1 LKKLIFAV
9 IACVLCAGMVGG
21 AFAYF
26 TDVET
31 SAGNEMGAGTL
42 NIQIGDDN
50 EGYNDLGVTASFNS
64 PIDLEPGQ
72 TFTTGPVYLRNTGTM
87 AISEVY
93 ARFAGL
99 VESNATDTDIELAL
113 ADKKDISKYLILQ
126 SYEESG
132 DGGLTWYT
140 EVFDEANAN
149 AYIDYWNGP
158 TSSGWNPLPGAN
170 IPRDGE
176 ISLWDLVRVNAFG
189 SGDHLT
195 SLRLFDG
202 GNYPVIPALPAGSA
216 VLVRFT
222 FKLAEG
228 TPNNYQGD
236 TATFSVNFIAAARG
250 VYPDD
255 QLYESGLD
263 GLLTP

>member
-1 LKKLIFAV
+1 MKKVLFAL

-31 SAGNEMGAGTL
+31 SSGNVMQAGTL
-42 NIQIGDDN
+42 NIQIGDND
-50 EGYNDLGVTASFNS
+50 ESYNDSGVTASFNS
-64 PIDLEPGQ
+64 PVGLKPGD
-72 TFTTGPVYLRNTGTM
+72 TFTTGSLYLKNTGTM

-99 VESNATDTDIELAL
+99 VEADGASSDIELAL
-113 ADKKDISKYLILQ
+113 IPATDISKYLILQ

-132 DGGLTWYT
+132 DNGATWY
-140 EVFDEANAN
+140 EESFGEANAN
-149 AYIDYWNGP
+149 AYIDYWNGADG
-158 TSSGWNPLPGAN
+158 SGWNTSPGAN
-170 IPRDGE
+170 IPRDGA
-176 ISLWDLVRVNAFG
+176 ISLWDLVMVNAFG

-202 GNYPVIPALPAGSA
+202 GNYPAIPALPTGSA

-222 FKLAEG
+222 FKLAEN

-250 VYPDD
+250 IYPDD

-263 GLLTP
+263 SLLTP

>member
-1 LKKLIFAV
+1 MKKEKKLKKLIFAV

-31 SAGNEMGAGTL
+31 SSNNEMGAGTL

-50 EGYNDLGVTASFNS
+50 EGYNDSGVSASFNS
-64 PIDLEPGQ
+64 PIDLKPGQ
-72 TFTTGPVYLRNTGTM
+72 TFTTGPVYLKNTGTM

-99 VESNATDTDIELAL
+99 VESNGTDTDIELAL

-132 DGGLTWYT
+132 DGGLTWWT
-140 EVFDEANAN
+140 ESFIGDGGANAN
-149 AYIDYWNGP
+149 AYINYWNG
-158 TSSGWNPLPGAN
+158 TDGSGWNTAPGAN
-170 IPRDGE
+170 IPVDGE

-202 GNYPVIPALPAGSA
+202 
-216 VLVRFT
+216 
-222 FKLAEG
+222 
-228 TPNNYQGD
+228 
-236 TATFSVNFIAAARG
+236 
-250 VYPDD
+250 
-255 QLYESGLD
+255 
-263 GLLTP
+263 